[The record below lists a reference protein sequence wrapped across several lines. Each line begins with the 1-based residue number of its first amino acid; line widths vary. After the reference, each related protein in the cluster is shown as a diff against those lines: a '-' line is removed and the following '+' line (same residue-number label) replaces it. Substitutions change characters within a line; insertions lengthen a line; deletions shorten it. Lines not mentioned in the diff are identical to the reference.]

1 MPAAEPLVWT
11 PTAWEDYLYL
21 QGQDRNQLLRI
32 NLLIYRLEGPLLV
45 IQACRCL
52 YR

>member
-1 MPAAEPLVWT
+1 MPAAEPLAWT
-11 PTAWEDYLYL
+11 PTAWEDYLSW
-21 QGQDRNQLLRI
+21 QRQDRNQLLRI

-45 IQACRCL
+45 IQACRYL